1 MPSLTAA
8 TALVPATGGGEI
20 RRTVLPGGLR
30 IVTEVMPGARSASVG
45 VWVGVGSVDE
55 GPEVAGASH
64 YLEHLLFKGTKRRTA
79 LDIAS
84 QMDAV
89 GGEFNAFTEK
99 EHTCFYATVI
109 DRDLPLA
116 VDVICDVVL
125 DARVA
130 AADVDVER
138 NVVLEEIAMRD
149 DDPSDLVHDDFA
161 TALLGNTPIGRP
173 ILGTV
178 ESIQAMS
185 RAQVAGYYHG
195 RYQVPSM
202 VVAAAG
208 AIDHEEVV
216 QLVSKAFSGR
226 LDTHQD
232 PSPVR
237 RATDEDGASVQPV
250 AVPIAVREEDTE
262 QANIILGT
270 HGLRRFDP
278 RRFTLSVLTTAIG
291 GGMSSRLFQ
300 RIREERGLAY
310 SVYAFSGQHA
320 AAGQFGVYAGC
331 QPGKAEEVLSL
342 MRTELDDVAVNGLR
356 ADEIERAQGQSRG
369 GLILGL
375 EDPGSRMSRIGKSEL
390 AFGEIL
396 GVDELID
403 RVDAVTV
410 DQVAELAADLL
421 ARPRCLTVVGPF
433 GAHEFDGAL

>member
-1 MPSLTAA
+1 MTPPSLVELCA
-8 TALVPATGGGEI
+8 T
-20 RRTVLPGGLR
+20 
-30 IVTEVMPGARSASVG
+30 
-45 VWVGVGSVDE
+45 
-55 GPEVAGASH
+55 
-64 YLEHLLFKGTKRRTA
+64 
-79 LDIAS
+79 
-84 QMDAV
+84 
-89 GGEFNAFTEK
+89 
-99 EHTCFYATVI
+99 
-109 DRDLPLA
+109 
-116 VDVICDVVL
+116 
-125 DARVA
+125 
-130 AADVDVER
+130 
-138 NVVLEEIAMRD
+138 
-149 DDPSDLVHDDFA
+149 
-161 TALLGNTPIGRP
+161 
-173 ILGTV
+173 
-178 ESIQAMS
+178 
-185 RAQVAGYYHG
+185 
-195 RYQVPSM
+195 
-202 VVAAAG
+202 
-208 AIDHEEVV
+208 
-216 QLVSKAFSGR
+216 
-226 LDTHQD
+226 
-232 PSPVR
+232 PSP
-237 RATDEDGASVQPV
+237 TYASVQPV